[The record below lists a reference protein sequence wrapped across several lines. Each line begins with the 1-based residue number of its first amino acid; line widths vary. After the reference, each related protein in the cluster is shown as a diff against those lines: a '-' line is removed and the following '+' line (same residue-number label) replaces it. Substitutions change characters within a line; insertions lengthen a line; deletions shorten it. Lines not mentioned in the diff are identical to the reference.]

1 MTTATLQQLMVIN
14 KGRSLPLL
22 IKTKSALLDIA
33 TWALWGYVITFVAR
47 YADRIF
53 TKPIID
59 SLLFLDIVS
68 IMFTVSAVLVV
79 LAYVWSLSL
88 IHISEP
94 TRP

>member
-1 MTTATLQQLMVIN
+1 MMIINQLRVATYARYSSNNQREESIVAQENAMMKYIRE
-14 KGRSLPLL
+14 KG
-22 IKTKSALLDIA
+22 
-33 TWALWGYVITFVAR
+33 YHFVAR

-79 LAYVWSLSL
+79 LAYVWSILTVAK
-88 IHISEP
+88 E
-94 TRP
+94 

>member
-14 KGRSLPLL
+14 KGRSRPLL
-22 IKTKSALLDIA
+22 IKTKSASLDIA
-33 TWALWGYVITFVAR
+33 TWALWGYVTTFAAR

-79 LAYVWSLSL
+79 LAYVWSILTVAK
-88 IHISEP
+88 E
-94 TRP
+94 

>member
-47 YADRIF
+47 CADRIF

-79 LAYVWSLSL
+79 LAYVWSILTVAK
-88 IHISEP
+88 E
-94 TRP
+94 

>member
-33 TWALWGYVITFVAR
+33 TWALWSYVITFVAR

-79 LAYVWSLSL
+79 LAYVWSILTVAK
-88 IHISEP
+88 E
-94 TRP
+94 

>member
-1 MTTATLQQLMVIN
+1 MTTDTLQQLMVIN

-68 IMFTVSAVLVV
+68 IMFAVSAVLVV
-79 LAYVWSLSL
+79 LAYVWSILTVAK
-88 IHISEP
+88 E
-94 TRP
+94 

>member
-53 TKPIID
+53 TKPILESFFFVD
-59 SLLFLDIVS
+59 VVS
-68 IMFTVSAVLVV
+68 IMFSVSAVLVI
-79 LAYVWSLSL
+79 LAYIWSILTVAK
-88 IHISEP
+88 E
-94 TRP
+94 

>member
-79 LAYVWSLSL
+79 LAYVWSILTVAT
-88 IHISEP
+88 E
-94 TRP
+94 

>member
-22 IKTKSALLDIA
+22 IKTKSALLHIA
-33 TWALWGYVITFVAR
+33 TCALWCYVITFVAR

-79 LAYVWSLSL
+79 LAYVWSILTVAK
-88 IHISEP
+88 E
-94 TRP
+94 

>member
-14 KGRSLPLL
+14 KGSSLPLL
-22 IKTKSALLDIA
+22 IKAKSFVLDLV

-79 LAYVWSLSL
+79 LAYVWSILTVAK
-88 IHISEP
+88 E
-94 TRP
+94 

>member
-47 YADRIF
+47 YADRIL

-79 LAYVWSLSL
+79 LAYVWSILTVAK
-88 IHISEP
+88 E
-94 TRP
+94 

>member
-59 SLLFLDIVS
+59 SLLLIDIVR
-68 IMFTVSAVLVV
+68 IMFTASGVLVV
-79 LAYVWSLSL
+79 LDYVWY
-88 IHISEP
+88 IIKVE
-94 TRP
+94 TE

>member
-1 MTTATLQQLMVIN
+1 MVIN

-22 IKTKSALLDIA
+22 IKAKSFALDLV

-79 LAYVWSLSL
+79 LAYVWSILTVAK
-88 IHISEP
+88 E
-94 TRP
+94 